1 MDLSIIQEKTNQS
14 FDDPKFVK
22 IHKCSYFYVTLLF
35 ILNLFKLKIKKLPC
49 QAYTEDQL
57 NSLFTFFITIIINV
71 AFLFTILV
79 NINKI
84 IDEKLTKMKEYL
96 KLVGVKWYTIW
107 LSWFLRIF
115 LIYFLISLAL
125 SIVGSIKFYSNNKT
139 LSRALFSKTDF
150 LVILSTLIIYSIQS
164 AAFIVLVSQF
174 FKKRKK

>member
-35 ILNLFKLKIKKLPC
+35 ILNL
-49 QAYTEDQL
+49 
-57 NSLFTFFITIIINV
+57 FITIIINV

>member
-1 MDLSIIQEKTNQS
+1 M
-14 FDDPKFVK
+14 
-22 IHKCSYFYVTLLF
+22 TLLL

-115 LIYFLISLAL
+115 LIYFLISLAFT
-125 SIVGSIKFYSNNKT
+125 IVGSIKFYSDDKKRK
-139 LSRALFSKTDF
+139 LSRALFSNTDF
-150 LVILSTLIIYSIQS
+150 LVILSTLIVYSIQS